1 MKYSNPQI
9 PEGINTSK
17 HHPLKEFFILTAGV
31 LGLIVIVV
39 LLLGFFADKLAHHIP
54 FEVELRIAS
63 KELLVDSEPGPM
75 QNYLETL
82 TERIVAAQGITEEM
96 PVTVHY
102 VDDDTVN
109 AFATLGGHIYMFRGL
124 LEKLPNEN
132 SLVMVLAHEI
142 AHVKHRHPIRS
153 IGRGVTIGLALTMVS
168 SSLGD
173 MMANQIVSNTGM
185 VTSLTFSRDQEHESD
200 KTALETL
207 MLLYGNV
214 VGADQLFEVLQ
225 DSEGPMKVPEFF
237 STHPL
242 SEKRIQ
248 QIHEYARD
256 ISGTLGEAKA
266 TPLPNDFSSWLSL
279 KSDKTD
285 QENE

>member
-17 HHPLKEFFILTAGV
+17 QHPLKEFFMLTAGV
-31 LGLIVIVV
+31 LGLIVAAV

-54 FEVELRIAS
+54 FEVELKIAS
-63 KELLVDSEPGPM
+63 KELLEASEPGPM
-75 QNYLETL
+75 QSYLEGL
-82 TERIVAAQGITEEM
+82 TERIVSAQALPEEM
-96 PVTVHY
+96 PITVHY

-124 LEKLPNEN
+124 VEQLPNEN
-132 SLVMVLAHEI
+132 ALVMVLAHEI
-142 AHVKHRHPIRS
+142 AHIKHRHPIRS
-153 IGRGVTIGLALTMVS
+153 LGRGVIIGLALSMLSGTM
-168 SSLGD
+168 GD

-185 VTSLTFSRDQEHESD
+185 VTSLTFSRDQERESD

-207 MLLYGNV
+207 MALYGNV
-214 VGADQLFEVLQ
+214 VGADQLFKVLQ
-225 DSEGPMKVPEFF
+225 EAGGAMEVPEFF

-248 QIHEYARD
+248 HIHAFGRELSPSTA
-256 ISGTLGEAKA
+256 EAQA
-266 TPLPNDFSSWLSL
+266 TPLPLEFPNWLSL
-279 KSDKTD
+279 EAD
-285 QENE
+285 ENDHEQ

>member
-17 HHPLKEFFILTAGV
+17 QHPLKEFFMLTAGV
-31 LGLIVIVV
+31 LGLIVAAV

-54 FEVELRIAS
+54 FEVEQRIAS
-63 KELLVDSEPGPM
+63 KELLAESDPGPM
-75 QNYLETL
+75 QGYLEAL
-82 TERIVAAQGITEEM
+82 TEQIVKAQSLPEEM
-96 PVTVHY
+96 TITVHY

-109 AFATLGGHIYMFRGL
+109 AFATLGGHVYMFRGL

-132 SLVMVLAHEI
+132 ALVMVLAHEI

-153 IGRGVTIGLALTMVS
+153 LGRGVVIGLALSMLSGTM
-168 SSLGD
+168 GD
-173 MMANQIVSNTGM
+173 KMADQIVSNTGL
-185 VTSLTFSRDQEHESD
+185 VTSLTFSRDQERKSD
-200 KTALETL
+200 KTALKTL
-207 MLLYGNV
+207 MALYGNV

-225 DSEGPMKVPEFF
+225 EAEGAMKLPEFF

-248 QIHEYARD
+248 HIHAFGREL
-256 ISGTLGEAKA
+256 SHSTTEAQA
-266 TPLPNDFSSWLSL
+266 TPLPLDFPDWLNL
-279 KSDKTD
+279 AADD
-285 QENE
+285 QGHE

>member
-17 HHPLKEFFILTAGV
+17 QHPLKEFFMLTTGV
-31 LGLIVIVV
+31 LGLIVAAV

-54 FEVELRIAS
+54 FDVELKIAS
-63 KELLVDSEPGPM
+63 KELLEAPEPGPM
-75 QNYLETL
+75 QSYLEAL
-82 TERIVAAQGITEEM
+82 TERIVSAQGLSEEM
-96 PVTVHY
+96 PITVHY
-102 VDDDTVN
+102 VDNDTVN

-132 SLVMVLAHEI
+132 ALVMVLAHEI

-153 IGRGVTIGLALTMVS
+153 LGRGITIGLALSMVS
-168 SSLGD
+168 STLGD

-185 VTSLTFSRDQEHESD
+185 VTSLTFSRDQERESD

-207 MLLYGNV
+207 MVLYGNV
-214 VGADQLFEVLQ
+214 VGADQLFVVLQ
-225 DSEGPMKVPEFF
+225 NAEGTMKVPEFF

-248 QIHEYARD
+248 HIHAFGRKL
-256 ISGTLGEAKA
+256 SGSTTTEQA
-266 TPLPNDFSSWLSL
+266 TPLPSDFPSWLHL
-279 KSDKTD
+279 TD
-285 QENE
+285 NDQGRE